1 MYYKMTDLLNLA
13 LASPKI
19 GMINCFMLHT
29 LLHAMIKR
37 LDIGD
42 TRVKIPERPDEIA
55 MPFKKDPLHKEI
67 KTEEAEP
74 EPSHGILTDSQKQ
87 TKPEIPAETVET
99 MTTDPPKLSSKKY
112 PSSQV
117 VSENQKR
124 VKISSTTELS
134 GTAPSKPTIS
144 MHSPKQELVKDLDQ
158 KSNETEFKVPKPS
171 SNPNISNVSE
181 GTVDYPQRYYS
192 IGSINETITGGIP
205 YVESQVNELFTKLNY
220 LPPVESMDQLFEL
233 LENHSQIRKEE
244 DEKYIN
250 AKADYL
256 KNIGAIL
263 DKIELMDM
271 RLKKFEGITFIYNIE
286 EIVNK
291 LHSLDMKLEE
301 LQDASLLK
309 NIGDMMNKTVMI
321 SDRQEGVLSRLGK
334 AEDDIGILEEFMKQV
349 EVMESEKKKVSVDD
363 DVLNRLTVAERK
375 LDLKLERLEES
386 IKLMHTDNKSLK
398 NAISNIELEK
408 FSKSNTTMTDR
419 EPSRVKDIS
428 TNEVNEATKE
438 LEKRLE
444 EQKKYFTNQLQY
456 FNQLLSSKSDRWE
469 LEWFQI
475 WLEKSLK
482 THLKSSKKSWE
493 YEMDE
498 TIVVKR
504 RLNPET
510 CLSCNKPVVKKLQF
524 EDSLG
529 KSSGP
534 QVLKGKQMLAKKN
547 AEKRADSALCTS
559 HTDAYHHRKQHV
571 RKYWGKR
578 HEIWLE
584 GTDGRFYKGS
594 DDYSIT
600 INPRIYRKKEPSPQR
615 KEKVAFVKTPEINES
630 NVSSSTVSKTVHIEK
645 SSSSTQQIKDGLC
658 LYDNLQVPSPTK
670 KSQSL
675 TTVAEFNDNTEEKP
689 GKATIYASAS
699 RIESVQ
705 MLASDS
711 FKDFVPVK
719 KADGVGEN

>member
-1 MYYKMTDLLNLA
+1 MEKFLRKTSMSTTQNIYNLTDQIETIHENLKN
-13 LASPKI
+13 LS
-19 GMINCFMLHT
+19 IN
-29 LLHAMIKR
+29 IKS
-37 LDIGD
+37 LETAKGFLEQN
-42 TRVKIPERPDEIA
+42 TQQ
-55 MPFKKDPLHKEI
+55 LWKEI
-67 KTEEAEP
+67 K
-74 EPSHGILTDSQKQ
+74 HL
-87 TKPEIPAETVET
+87 
-99 MTTDPPKLSSKKY
+99 
-112 PSSQV
+112 
-117 VSENQKR
+117 
-124 VKISSTTELS
+124 
-134 GTAPSKPTIS
+134 
-144 MHSPKQELVKDLDQ
+144 QE
-158 KSNETEFKVPKPS
+158 
-171 SNPNISNVSE
+171 
-181 GTVDYPQRYYS
+181 
-192 IGSINETITGGIP
+192 
-205 YVESQVNELFTKLNY
+205 
-220 LPPVESMDQLFEL
+220 M
-233 LENHSQIRKEE
+233 
-244 DEKYIN
+244 
-250 AKADYL
+250 
-256 KNIGAIL
+256 
-263 DKIELMDM
+263 
-271 RLKKFEGITFIYNIE
+271 
-286 EIVNK
+286 
-291 LHSLDMKLEE
+291 
-301 LQDASLLK
+301 
-309 NIGDMMNKTVMI
+309 
-321 SDRQEGVLSRLGK
+321 
-334 AEDDIGILEEFMKQV
+334 
-349 EVMESEKKKVSVDD
+349 VSVDD

-419 EPSRVKDIS
+419 EPSRVKAIS

-482 THLKSSKKSWE
+482 THLKNSKKSRE

-578 HEIWLE
+578 NTVLNSNIIQHEIWLE